1 MKLFSLLLCCCLPLK
16 NLSVT
21 SPFGYRVH
29 PITHHYAFH
38 SGVDLRAN
46 HDTVFAVFDGTAA
59 IGYNEYLGLS
69 VAVSNG
75 HLTCTYGHLSSIL
88 IGAGMAT
95 SGQPIAITGATGR
108 VTGEHLHLSISYDG
122 QPLDPLK
129 FLYQFILK
137 SNHYEYKF
145 QTPDRPGR
153 RKTKRADQRRNL
165 HLPTWRPSINYAF

>member
-29 PITHHYAFH
+29 PITLHYAFH
-38 SGVDLRAN
+38 SGVDLKAH
-46 HDTVFAVFDGTAA
+46 HDTVSAVFDGTAS
-59 IGYNEYLGLS
+59 IGYNEYLGLF
-69 VAVSNG
+69 VAVSSG
-75 HLTCTYGHLSSIL
+75 HLICTYGHLSILL
-88 IGAGMAT
+88 IGAGPVT

-108 VTGEHLHLSISYDG
+108 VTGEHLHFSINYEG
-122 QPLDPLK
+122 HPLDPLK

-137 SNHYEYKF
+137 SNNHEYKF

-153 RKTKRADQRRNL
+153 RETQRPNQGRQL
-165 HLPTWRPSINYAF
+165 DLPAEE